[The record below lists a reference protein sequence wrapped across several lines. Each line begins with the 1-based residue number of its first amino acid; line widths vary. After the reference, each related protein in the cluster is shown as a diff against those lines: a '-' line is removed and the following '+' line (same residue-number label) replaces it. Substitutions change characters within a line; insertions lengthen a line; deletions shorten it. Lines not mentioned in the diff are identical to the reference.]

1 MDAKTSTEKKQSL
14 KGAEWLIKESNAH
27 DTYTPEDFDEEQR
40 MVKEMCGSF
49 IDTEILP
56 VLDRIDQLEPGLMP
70 SLLVKAGEQGLLGTS
85 VPEEYGGLGKD
96 FITATLVNEGLGGGF
111 SFSVAVSAHT
121 GIGTLPILYFGTPAQ
136 KQKYIP
142 KLASGEWKGSYG
154 LTEPNS
160 GSDALG
166 ARTTAKLSADGKYY
180 ILNGQ
185 KCWITNGGFADVY
198 TVFAKIDGDKFSAF
212 IVERGFEGFTQGPE
226 EHKMGIK
233 GSSTV
238 QLYFQDCKVP
248 AENLLGEIGKG
259 HVIAFNILNIGRL
272 KLCAAGIGASKRA
285 AGLSIQYANTREQF
299 KTTIAHF
306 GAIKNKLAEM
316 AILIWV
322 GESALY
328 RSAKWIDDRE
338 TELMKA
344 GKPFN
349 EAVLSAAEEF
359 AIECAILKVY
369 GSEALDYVADEGV
382 QIHGGNGF
390 SDEYLISKAYRDSRI
405 NRIYEGTN
413 EINRLLTVDMVLKR
427 AMKGRLDLMNPA
439 MAVMKELMSIPDF
452 GAGEDGP
459 FAKEKKVVKNFKKS
473 ILLAAGAAV
482 QKLMAKIEG
491 EQEIL
496 MNIADM
502 AIQTFMAES
511 ALLRVEKLVDQ
522 RGEAACAFELDIT
535 RTFIYDA
542 ADLILKSGKDAI
554 NGFAEGDE
562 QRMMLLGL
570 KRFTKVE
577 SFNSKEAK
585 RRIAARLIADNK
597 YPL

>member
-1 MDAKTSTEKKQSL
+1 MLKSLTTEKKPAL
-14 KGAEWLIKESNAH
+14 KGAEWLIKES
-27 DTYTPEDFDEEQR
+27 DPSETFIPEDYNEEQQ
-40 MVKEMCGSF
+40 MVKDMCNSF
-49 IDTEILP
+49 LDTEILP
-56 VLDRIDQLEPGLMP
+56 VLDRIDKLEPGLMP
-70 SLLVKAGEQGLLGTS
+70 SLVEKAGQQGLLSIS

-185 KCWITNGGFADVY
+185 KCWITNGGFANVY

-259 HVIAFNILNIGRL
+259 HIIAFNILNIGRL
-272 KLCAAGIGASKRA
+272 KLCAAGLGAAKRA
-285 AGLSIQYANTREQF
+285 ASTSIQYANTREQF
-299 KTTIAHF
+299 KQTIAHF

-316 AILIWV
+316 AIGIWA

-328 RSAKWIDDRE
+328 RSAKWIEDKE
-338 TELMKA
+338 SELIRA

-349 EAVLSAAEEF
+349 EAVLAAAEEF
-359 AIECAILKVY
+359 AIECAMLKVY
-369 GSEALDYVADEGV
+369 GSEILDFVADEGV

-390 SDEYLISKAYRDSRI
+390 SDEYIISKAYRDSRI

-439 MAVMKELMSIPDF
+439 MAVSKELMSIPDF
-452 GAGEDGP
+452 GPGDDGP
-459 FAKEKKVVKNFKKS
+459 FAKEKKAVLNFKKA
-473 ILLAAGAAV
+473 ILMTAGGAV

-502 AIQTFMAES
+502 SIQTFMAES
-511 ALLRVEKLVDQ
+511 ALLRAQKLVEL
-522 RGEAACAFELDIT
+522 RGEAACSFELDCM

-542 ADLILKSGKDAI
+542 ADHINKSGKDAL

-570 KRFTKVE
+570 KRFTKVDP
-577 SFNSKEAK
+577 FNSKEAK
-585 RRIAARLIADNK
+585 RRIAARLIDDNK